1 MKKMMIY
8 PYSNAYEPYALHS
21 KLMENI
27 KVASL
32 VASSGS
38 GIVGKSIAIDDGKLV
53 VSSDFDEELGKCDV
67 IWFVEDEKYE
77 LSANSHFLR
86 PAGPHF
92 PASQGHI
99 KRSALEIG
107 RARGAPPC

>member
-1 MKKMMIY
+1 MVLEEILNQFKAYLLERENSPATIQKYLTDIRTFFSFCNGFPELNKEILLDYKQWLIENYAISSANSMI
-8 PYSNAYEPYALHS
+8 
-21 KLMENI
+21 
-27 KVASL
+27 
-32 VASSGS
+32 
-38 GIVGKSIAIDDGKLV
+38 
-53 VSSDFDEELGKCDV
+53 
-67 IWFVEDEKYE
+67 
-77 LSANSHFLR
+77 ANSHFLR